1 MFNQFGQ
8 ARKFTPQ
15 TPSRPIPGQTA
26 ATTGSPSGFSPQIR
40 PDFSFSAQHTNA
52 QPSGPARRIQPDTLT
67 SLSPQSQRAALY
79 DQARQ
84 QAQQESLFT
93 DPRTKLSDMLPGG
106 LTERQRAD
114 FKTLQITNPQAALK
128 QLETYNRTSDIR
140 YNKPNPG
147 AQTAPTQ
154 NFRRPPTNFS
164 GPRPRF

>member
-1 MFNQFGQ
+1 MFNQFSQ

-26 ATTGSPSGFSPQIR
+26 APTGSPSSFSPQIR

-52 QPSGPARRIQPDTLT
+52 QPSGPARRIQPDTHA

-84 QAQQESLFT
+84 QAQQESRFT

-106 LTERQRAD
+106 LTEKQRMD
-114 FKTLQITNPQAALK
+114 FKTLQITNPNAALE
-128 QLETYNRTSDIR
+128 QLRAYHQTSDIR
-140 YNKPNPG
+140 YNRPSSGTTPPN
-147 AQTAPTQ
+147 TT
-154 NFRRPPTNFS
+154 FRRPPSNLS
-164 GPRPRF
+164 GPRRSV

>member
-8 ARKFTPQ
+8 QRPFTPK
-15 TPSRPIPGQTA
+15 TSPRPLPGQTNQS
-26 ATTGSPSGFSPQIR
+26 TTPSSFTPQIR
-40 PDFSFSAQHTNA
+40 PDFSTSQGSTNSQSAY
-52 QPSGPARRIQPDTLT
+52 PMRRIQPDAHG

-79 DQARQ
+79 DQARA
-84 QAQQESLFT
+84 QASREASFT

-106 LTERQRAD
+106 LTERQCAD